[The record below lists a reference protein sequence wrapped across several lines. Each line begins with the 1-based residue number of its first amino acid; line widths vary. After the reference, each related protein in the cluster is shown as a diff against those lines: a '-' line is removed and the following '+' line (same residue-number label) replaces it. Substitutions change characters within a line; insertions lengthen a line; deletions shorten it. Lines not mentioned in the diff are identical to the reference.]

1 MNWSNALVGKSPRKA
16 IAAVGEG
23 TRLSDL
29 AYTLILELLFD
40 KRLPTGSFVSQAQL
54 VELTGVPVA
63 PLRDALRGLE
73 AEGILQIHP
82 RTGIQFVKPGME
94 LTRSTYQFRAII
106 ESAAV
111 AIFAETASDVEID
124 AIDLQH
130 RSAIAGLERDGI
142 TPMLLDQL
150 ENLENLLHGS
160 IVASLSN
167 PLIDNNYRRVRNYL
181 RLIRLDR
188 RLSPPLVL
196 KSLKEHLAIVDACK
210 RHDAADAV
218 AALQAHFSAA
228 LQRGLRLYWPHS

>member
-1 MNWSNALVGKSPRKA
+1 MNWRNVLAGKSPRKA

-63 PLRDALRGLE
+63 PLRDALRVLE
-73 AEGILQIHP
+73 AEGILRIHP

-94 LTRSTYQFRAII
+94 LTRSTYQLRAII

-111 AIFAETASDVEID
+111 AIFAETASDAEID
-124 AIDLQH
+124 AIDVRH
-130 RSAIAGLERDGI
+130 RSAVATLERDGI
-142 TPMLLDQL
+142 TPTLLEEL
-150 ENLENLLHGS
+150 ENLENALHGS
-160 IVASLSN
+160 IVASLNN

-196 KSLKEHLAIVDACK
+196 RSLKEHLAIIDASK
-210 RHDAADAV
+210 RRNAADAV

-228 LQRGLRLYWPHS
+228 LQRGLGLY